1 MKHITRVAVAFL
13 TITLAASAADHV
25 LSLFDTV
32 TKSARVGNG
41 LACSLPRSLYLSA
54 FITRGLNMGDLV
66 VCPFGRLAGLIP
78 L

>member
-1 MKHITRVAVAFL
+1 MRHMTRVAVTFL

-41 LACSLPRSLYLSA
+41 LACSLPPGSYLTS
-54 FITRGLNMGDLV
+54 FITRRLRMGDLV
-66 VCPFGRLAGLIP
+66 VCPFGRLTGPIP
-78 L
+78 

>member
-1 MKHITRVAVAFL
+1 MRHITKVAVAFL
-13 TITLAASAADHV
+13 TITLEASATGHV

-32 TKSARVGNG
+32 TISARLGNG
-41 LACSLPRSLYLSA
+41 LACSLPPSLYLRA

-66 VCPFGRLAGLIP
+66 VCPFGGLAGLIP